1 MGFSEIGKTFTIEF
15 ILEVLK
21 GKSIVED
28 ISVSDGGRCLTD
40 HLEADPSVSKE
51 LDDKIY
57 SHVNTYFLVVGT
69 AAAVAAAAKAATAAI
84 VIFIASDC

>member
-1 MGFSEIGKTFTIEF
+1 MGFSEIGKTFTVEF

-28 ISVSDGGRCLTD
+28 ISVSDGRRCLTD

-51 LDDKIY
+51 LDKIY

-69 AAAVAAAAKAATAAI
+69 AAAAAAAAKAATAAI